1 MGFCGARMDNKI
13 CLPRLYQHEALGAA
27 LQRFHSHV
35 AVSLLLKER
44 KLLWPEI
51 ILEIGPTLCPSCLLL
66 WMNLS
71 LSSTLLKADILA
83 SWKGTEIQLLEK
95 VAEFVMQLLG
105 ELTAKGRGADSQV
118 LRERLDEPEV
128 LAHGYK

>member
-1 MGFCGARMDNKI
+1 MI
-13 CLPRLYQHEALGAA
+13 
-27 LQRFHSHV
+27 
-35 AVSLLLKER
+35 
-44 KLLWPEI
+44 
-51 ILEIGPTLCPSCLLL
+51 
-66 WMNLS
+66 LS
-71 LSSTLLKADILA
+71 LSSTLLKAGILA

-118 LRERLDEPEV
+118 LRESDLDEPEV